1 MADYRTAT
9 TSSATLVSIRPSAP
23 SIPSVPSIEVRF
35 DAPSVTSDGGLPW
48 VRRADDAVGVCLAM
62 STCIADSRRPE
73 TTRHSVLD
81 LLRQR
86 IYQIV
91 CGYED
96 QDDADL
102 LREDPLFEL
111 VCDRDPALGAERA
124 ALASQPTLSRLET
137 GVRRRECYALSLAL
151 VDLYIQER
159 TRAAP
164 SGQVKRVRLDFDS
177 TADPVHGSQE
187 GEAYNGHYREH
198 IYHPLLCYDADT
210 GDLITAILRPGSVG
224 AKRGA
229 LAVLKRLV
237 TRLRLAWSGVQIE
250 LRADGGFAC
259 PELYDY
265 CEDQRIPYS
274 IGLGTNKRLDKL
286 AAPLLV
292 EAAGAYTTL
301 VERLER
307 EGKPDEAL
315 RAKVRLIRETRYKAR
330 RWKRERRVVIKVEVL
345 PEGLN
350 VRFAVTSYR
359 ELKPE
364 AVYDDYVDRGQAEL
378 YIKDFK
384 RALKADRLSCHRFLA
399 NQFRLLL
406 HAAAYAIFQR
416 LRRWLKG
423 TALARV
429 QMDTLRLRL
438 LKIGGSV
445 EHRGSRVI
453 LHLSDSYPWQAV
465 WTHLAQTAQQTLV
478 AA

>member
-1 MADYRTAT
+1 
-9 TSSATLVSIRPSAP
+9 
-23 SIPSVPSIEVRF
+23 
-35 DAPSVTSDGGLPW
+35 
-48 VRRADDAVGVCLAM
+48 M
-62 STCIADSRRPE
+62 SGCISDSRRAE
-73 TTRHSVLD
+73 TTRHSVPD

-96 QDDADL
+96 QNDATL

-111 VCDRDPALGAERA
+111 VCGCDPALGAERA
-124 ALASQPTLSRLET
+124 ALASQPTLSRLENSIR
-137 GVRRRECYALSLAL
+137 GRECYALSLAL
-151 VDLYIQER
+151 VELYIQER

-164 SGQVKRVRLDFDS
+164 NGQVKRVRLDFDS

-224 AKRGA
+224 AKRGVV
-229 LAVLKRLV
+229 AVLKRLAAL
-237 TRLRLAWSGVQIE
+237 LRRAWPGVQIE
-250 LRADGGFAC
+250 LRADAGFAC

-265 CEDQRIPYS
+265 CEDESIQYS
-274 IGLGTNKRLDKL
+274 IGFGTNERLAKL
-286 AAPLLV
+286 SLPLLATAQAKYI
-292 EAAGAYTTL
+292 EL
-301 VERLER
+301 VERLR
-307 EGKPDEAL
+307 SEGKPDEAAQ
-315 RAKVRLIRETRYKAR
+315 AKVRLVGETLYKAR
-330 RWKRERRVVIKVEVL
+330 RWKRERRVVIKAEVL
-345 PEGLN
+345 PEGPN
-350 VRFAVTSYR
+350 VRFAVTSYS
-359 ELKPE
+359 EPKPE

-384 RALKADRLSCHRFLA
+384 RALKADRLSCHRFVA

-438 LKIGGSV
+438 IKVGGWV
-445 EHRGSRVI
+445 EHRGRQVI
-453 LHLSDSYPWQAV
+453 LHLSDSYPWQTV
-465 WTHLAQTAQQTLV
+465 WAHLAQTAQPAS
-478 AA
+478 AAA